1 VDPVSQVLLI
11 LSALLVLGA
20 AGEAIFSRTGI
31 PDAIWLVVAGIL
43 LGPASGLISPQALEP
58 AVPIFGAIALT
69 VILSGG
75 AYRIRLVNLITAA
88 PRGLLLSTVG
98 FVFSLVAIYLF
109 FWIATEL
116 GWVAPAPP
124 VYWVMMGAI
133 VGGSSSLII
142 LPAVQKSG
150 VDKSVG
156 STLEVE
162 SSATDA
168 FCVVVAMALID
179 LANTGGAMDVPHLAA
194 TLAQQL
200 GIGVALGIVAFAMV
214 VPILPRL
221 RDASHGYT
229 VFLAAMLG
237 LYGITTFAQGN
248 GAMAVLI
255 AALLLGNA
263 KSIVPRLIP
272 GARPESFEGIQA
284 SAGIQDHMTFL
295 MKSFFFVLI
304 GLMFPSDWR
313 LIGLGMLGA
322 AFLFLLRFP
331 AVYLSMLRRDL
342 SKQQFWLMSTAAPRG
357 LAAGVLATMP
367 LTAGIPHMEN
377 LSPAVF
383 ALIVTSILLFT
394 LGWAV
399 IRRLYSSQ

>member
-1 VDPVSQVLLI
+1 MDQVSQVLLI

-20 AGEAIFSRTGI
+20 VGEAIFARTGV
-31 PDAIWLVVAGIL
+31 PDAIWLVAVGIL
-43 LGPASGLISPQALEP
+43 LGPVSGLIDPQTLEP
-58 AVPIFGAIALT
+58 AVPLFGAVALT

-75 AYRIRLVNLITAA
+75 AYRIRLTNLIDAA
-88 PRGLLLSTVG
+88 PRGLLLSVVG
-98 FVFSLVAIYLF
+98 FSFSLVAICLF
-109 FWIATEL
+109 LWLATSQ
-116 GWVAPAPP
+116 GWVTPAPP
-124 VYWVMMGAI
+124 LYWVMIGAI
-133 VGGSSSLII
+133 VGGSSSLIV
-142 LPAVQKSG
+142 LPAVQKG
-150 VDKSVG
+150 GMDKTVG

-179 LANTGGAMDVPHLAA
+179 LANTGAMDLPHLAA

-200 GIGVALGIVAFAMV
+200 GIGVALGTVTFAVMI
-214 VPILPRL
+214 PILPRL

-237 LYGITTFAQGN
+237 LYGITTFVQGN
-248 GAMAVLI
+248 GAMAVLV

-272 GARPESFEGIQA
+272 GARPESFEGTQA

-342 SKQQFWLMSTAAPRG
+342 TRQQFWLLSSAAPRG

-367 LTAGIPHMEN
+367 LAAGVPHMDN

>member
-1 VDPVSQVLLI
+1 MDPVPQVLLI

>member
-1 VDPVSQVLLI
+1 MDPVPQVLLI

-58 AVPIFGAIALT
+58 AVPIFGAVALT

-75 AYRIRLVNLITAA
+75 AYRIHLVNLITAA
-88 PRGLLLSTVG
+88 PRGLLLSTIG
-98 FVFSLVAIYLF
+98 FVFSLVAICLF
-109 FWIATEL
+109 LWIATAL

-124 VYWVMMGAI
+124 IYWVMMGAI

-168 FCVVVAMALID
+168 LCVVVAITLID
-179 LANTGGAMDVPHLAA
+179 LVKTGVMDIPRLAA

-200 GIGVALGIVAFAMV
+200 GIGVALGIVTFAVMI
-214 VPILPRL
+214 PILPRL
-221 RDASHGYT
+221 RNATHSYT

-237 LYGITTFAQGN
+237 LYGVTTVAQGN
-248 GAMAVLI
+248 GAIAVLI
-255 AALLLGNA
+255 AALLMGNA
-263 KSIVPRLIP
+263 KSLVPRLIP
-272 GARPESFEGIQA
+272 GARPASFDGNDT
-284 SAGIQDHMTFL
+284 STSIQDHMTFV

-313 LIGLGMLGA
+313 LIGLGMLA
-322 AFLFLLRFP
+322 AVFLFLLRFA
-331 AVYLSMLRRDL
+331 AVSLSMWRSDL
-342 SKQQFWLMSTAAPRG
+342 SKKQYWLLSTAAPRG

-367 LTAGIPHMEN
+367 LAAGVPHMEN

-399 IRRLYSSQ
+399 IRHLFGSK

>member
-1 VDPVSQVLLI
+1 VDPVPQVLLI